1 MKPVGRTLLI
11 AAVVICGSVCA
22 FGEPDTFRKE
32 EIKAA
37 VLKIAGLVKSNYVF
51 EKRGNEIAN
60 HLVREHEEG
69 KFNSVKSWT
78 EFASLCTKILQ
89 DYSNDG
95 HLYVR
100 HDAKTVKEL
109 LTTTDQEPE
118 SGMEDPFF
126 HSRDARERNFGF
138 DEVKVLKGN
147 IGYIKLSEI
156 NISEK
161 SLPTLFAAMEFVVNT
176 KTLILD
182 LRGNGGGGSEVGPVL
197 ESFFLPKNVK
207 LLEFKSRSGHMTTA
221 ETVPWIT
228 QKRYANPLF
237 IIINKKTGSA
247 AEALT
252 FALQAKKRAEVV
264 GQPSAGAAHMNSW
277 YVVNHE
283 IYISVSTG
291 APTLPGTDASW
302 ERRGVQPDHTV
313 AEGDEL
319 EFLLRKIGRN

>member
-22 FGEPDTFRKE
+22 FAQPSTFRKE

-37 VLKIAGLVKSNYVF
+37 VVKISGLVKTNYVF
-51 EKRGNEIAN
+51 EKRGNEIAT

-69 KFNSVKSWT
+69 KFNAVKSWT
-78 EFASLCTKILQ
+78 EFAALCTKILQ

-109 LTTTDQEPE
+109 LTATDQVAE
-118 SGMEDPFF
+118 SGTEDPFF
-126 HSRDARERNFGF
+126 HSTEARERNFGF
-138 DEVKVLKGN
+138 DEVRVLKGN

-156 NISEK
+156 NVSEK
-161 SLPTLFAAMEFVVNT
+161 SLPTLFAAMEFVANT

-182 LRGNGGGGSEVGPVL
+182 LRDNGGGGSEVGPVL
-197 ESFFLPKNVK
+197 ESIFLPKNIK
-207 LLEFKSRSGHMTTA
+207 LLEFKSRGGQVTTA

-228 QKRYANPLF
+228 QKRYLNPLF

-247 AEALT
+247 AEAIT
-252 FALQAKKRAEVV
+252 FALQAKKRAKVV

-277 YVVNHE
+277 YVVNDE
-283 IYISVSTG
+283 IYVSVSTG
-291 APTLPGTDASW
+291 APTLPGTDTSW
-302 ERRGVQPDHTV
+302 ERRGVQPDYTV
-313 AEGDEL
+313 AVGDEI
-319 EFLLRKIGRN
+319 EFVMRKVGGK